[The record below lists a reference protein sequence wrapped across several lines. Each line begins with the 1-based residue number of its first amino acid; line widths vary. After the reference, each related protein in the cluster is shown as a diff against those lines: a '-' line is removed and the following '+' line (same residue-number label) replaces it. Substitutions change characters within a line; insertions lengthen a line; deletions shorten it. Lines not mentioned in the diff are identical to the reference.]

1 MKKIFKNL
9 IFSLCSIL
17 LCFGLVFM
25 NAPKTLQTSYAYSVS
40 VFEQQQG
47 MQNSEIILSSVAGGT
62 KVLYLYP
69 NANGIENI
77 SDAFAYYTKKSN
89 AGNVSTSNELIH
101 NLSYKAFGNDVINA
115 DDDGQFVSV
124 INLSKNIIIAM
135 NNGFI
140 TSIDASAYIS
150 SVESSA
156 TASKD
161 APETI
166 IMDLFVYS
174 GAGENYK
181 QGSNNGKS
189 VTPIMIETSL
199 NEEFSGADFDSLAL
213 SFKSSFTSI
222 KSLGFTSTTGK
233 NYMKITEPT
242 ITIRSSDVTC
252 PEISVSADKSWINQ
266 DREVFV
272 SASDYESGIFKIEYR
287 KQDETTWNLVKDYSE
302 SGILKNSVNAEKFSI
317 SENGNYEIKV
327 TDNVGNETI
336 TTYTESNIDKD
347 AVQMNISISNEF
359 TSKELVFNVDLL
371 SEILSN
377 ENYTLSY
384 ELVSVYGKQNIGSV
398 SATGVGFVVGEN
410 RITVPENGL
419 YNFRF
424 DATDEVG
431 NSMQTIEI
439 FNISVDARKIV
450 SLEIDENYTFNENG
464 FSPKYTASLN
474 ENFAVSFSYKNADET
489 EEYATIT
496 NVGSYV
502 IFYVIDDENVKGSG
516 SKQITINPKQITLTE
531 IENEYDYCGEI
542 CEPSFEMSQD
552 IDYVAEIKQNGE
564 DAILKNAGEYSVEIK
579 PVSENYVFVN
589 GRYIV
594 TINKHSLKFSKLVN
608 EYTYNANVQ
617 EILFSLDI
625 VSEQNNLVVSY
636 YDSSKNAIDKNL
648 VKNAGEYY
656 AVFTYVG
663 DSENYSYQEYT
674 TLENAFSFVI
684 NKKTLTVSA
693 NSQNIIYGEEIDT
706 LSYQLDGEIANEP
719 LRIFNLAL
727 MKNGVIANKN
737 AIGKYNA
744 GTYDIII
751 LEKYNTSD
759 ENQVKLSNYNVVYAE
774 SNLVVSQK
782 QLTVTPNEKQKKT
795 YGDDDQ
801 TILYRVSGILE
812 GDTLTGSLERVSGE
826 NVGYYNITIGT
837 LENSNYDIKLA
848 SERFE
853 IVKRVCLLKILNSEK
868 IYGNDDPRYT
878 FDIEKSNVFAS
889 DIDAFTRDICFV
901 REQGENVGS
910 YSVNFNSSISAS
922 DDVLKNYYIITISG
936 KFEILK
942 ASINIYAS
950 RIESV
955 YGETEKDLT
964 FYAEESIDL
973 SDFNIVLV
981 REEGNDVGEYTIS
994 AQIAESNNYNINFIS
1009 SQYVISPKKIQIIA
1023 SNVTKAYGEI
1033 DNLTYVVVGTD
1044 DDINLTLTR
1053 EIGEKVGEYA
1063 INGYEFNN
1071 PNFEVILTNAT
1082 LTIAKAKLNVV
1093 IDSKTKSYGAQDEPL
1108 TCTIS
1113 GIVNDEDVKINLLR
1127 ESGENVGKYEISL
1140 GENNFENYE
1149 IESVVKANYTI
1160 VKAKLAYSLKNKTV
1174 IYSEN
1179 QAVEIDKIISDYEF
1193 VYHYEFLGNEMNSAP
1208 VDAGE
1213 YKVYAT
1219 FAGNDNYEAYQTEK
1233 VDLIINKKIIPITL
1247 KKSVFLYNGKAHSPE
1262 LEINMDN
1269 NVAILIK
1276 YTKDGQVVTNP
1287 IEIGE
1292 YQFVV
1297 SSNNPNYTCSYTGTL
1312 KIVSEFYSK
1321 DETGNASISS
1331 TNVSYSNS
1339 GIEIVKNNH
1348 SKLMQKFNAIFD
1360 GRKCLAVYEFDC
1372 GASQNNIGDIFE
1384 VKIKASENKNV
1395 DIYAVD
1401 VNGNLTKLTYS
1412 YVDGYYVF
1420 SVNSLASDI
1429 IITKTNQ
1436 ILKYAKI
1443 IAMVLVLILSVAVT
1457 KSINRRR
1464 KNNFFAR
1471 NTTVKKFDKEA
1482 VKENIGIVSAR
1493 VNYEEMISVS
1503 EITKK

>member
-9 IFSLCSIL
+9 IFSLCSIV
-17 LCFGLVFM
+17 LCFGLVFV
-25 NAPKTLQTSYAYSVS
+25 NAPKTLQKSYAYSVS
-40 VFEQQQG
+40 AFEKQQG
-47 MQNSEIILSSVAGGT
+47 TQNSEIILSSVAGGT

-89 AGNVSTSNELIH
+89 AGNDSTANELIH

-124 INLSKNIIIAM
+124 ISFSKNIIIAM

-140 TSIDASAYIS
+140 TSIDASAYVS
-150 SVESSA
+150 SVESDA

-161 APETI
+161 APETV

-174 GAGENYK
+174 GASENYK
-181 QGSNNGKS
+181 QGSDNGKS
-189 VTPIMIETSL
+189 VTPIMIGTSL
-199 NEEFSGADFDSLAL
+199 TEDFSGGDFDSLAL

-222 KSLGFTSTTGK
+222 KSLGFNSTTGK

-252 PEISVSADKSWINQ
+252 PEISVSADKNWTNQ
-266 DREVFV
+266 DREIFV
-272 SASDYESGIFKIEYR
+272 SASDSESGIFKIEYR
-287 KQDETTWNLVKDYSE
+287 KQGETAWNLVKDYAE
-302 SGILKNSVNAEKFSI
+302 SGILKNSVNAEKISI

-336 TTYTESNIDKD
+336 TTYTESNIDKES
-347 AVQMNISISNEF
+347 VQMNIDISNEF
-359 TSKELVFNVDLL
+359 TSKEIVFNVDLL

-384 ELVSVYGKQNIGSV
+384 ELVSVFGKQNLSSV
-398 SATGVGFVVGEN
+398 SASGIAFVVGEN
-410 RITVPENGL
+410 KIIVPENGL

-424 DATDEVG
+424 DATDEAG
-431 NSMQTIEI
+431 NVMQTIEI
-439 FNISVDARKIV
+439 YNISVDARTIV
-450 SLEIDENYTFNENG
+450 NLEIDENYTFNENG
-464 FSPKYTASLN
+464 FSPIYASSLN
-474 ENFAVSFSYKNADET
+474 ENFAISFSYKNAEET
-489 EEYATIT
+489 EEYASIT
-496 NVGSYV
+496 NVGNYV
-502 IFYVIDDENVKGSG
+502 IIYVIDDENVKGSG
-516 SKQITINPKQITLTE
+516 SKHITINPKQITLTE
-531 IENEYDYCGEI
+531 IVNEYDYSGEI
-542 CEPSFEMSQD
+542 CELSFDMSQD
-552 IDYVAEIKQNGE
+552 IEYVAEIKQNDE
-564 DAILKNAGEYSVEIK
+564 NAILKNAGEYSVEIK
-579 PVSENYVFVN
+579 PVSENYVIVN
-589 GRYIV
+589 GSYIV
-594 TINKHSLKFSKLVN
+594 TINKHSLVFSNLVN
-608 EYTYNANVQ
+608 EYTYNANAQ
-617 EILFSLDI
+617 EISFSLD
-625 VSEQNNLVVSY
+625 VASEQKNIIVSY

-648 VKNAGEYY
+648 VKKAGEYY
-656 AVFTYVG
+656 AVFSYVG
-663 DSENYSYQEYT
+663 DSENYSYQEYI
-674 TLENAFSFVI
+674 TLENAFKFVI

-693 NSQNIIYGEEIDT
+693 NSQSIVYGEEIES
-706 LSYQLDGEIANEP
+706 LSYQINGEIVNEP
-719 LRIFNLAL
+719 LRIFNLFL
-727 MKNGVIANKN
+727 MKNGTIANKN
-737 AIGKYNA
+737 TIGKYDA
-744 GTYDIII
+744 GTYDIVIS
-751 LEKYNTSD
+751 EKYSMSG
-759 ENQVKLSNYNVVYAE
+759 ENQAKLANYNVVYVEAILE
-774 SNLVVSQK
+774 VSQK
-782 QLTVTPNEKQKKT
+782 QLVITPNEKQKKT
-795 YGDDDQ
+795 YGDEDI
-801 TILYRVSGILE
+801 TILYSVSGLLD
-812 GDTLTGSLERVSGE
+812 GDALTGSLGRISGE
-826 NVGYYNITIGT
+826 SVGYYNITIGA
-837 LENSNYDIKLA
+837 LKNSNYDIKLA

-853 IVKRVCLLKILNSEK
+853 IVKRVCLLKISNSEK
-868 IYGNDDPRYT
+868 IYGNNDPKYT
-878 FDIEKSNVFAS
+878 FDIEKSNVLAS
-889 DIDAFTRDICFV
+889 DISAFTRDICFV

-910 YSVNFNSSISAS
+910 YSVNFNSSIATN

-936 KFEILK
+936 KLEILK
-942 ASINIYAS
+942 ADIDIYAT

-955 YGETEKDLT
+955 YGESEKDLT
-964 FYAEESIDL
+964 FYAEELIDL

-994 AQIAESNNYNINFIS
+994 AQIAESDNYNINFIS
-1009 SQYVISPKKIQIIA
+1009 NKYIINPKKIQIIA
-1023 SNVTKAYGEI
+1023 SNVTKKYGEI
-1033 DNLTYVVVGTD
+1033 DNLTYAVVGTD
-1044 DDINLTLTR
+1044 DDINLTLIR
-1053 EIGEKVGEYA
+1053 EIGENVGEYA

-1071 PNFEVILTNAT
+1071 PNFEITLTNAT
-1082 LTIAKAKLNVV
+1082 LTISKAKLNVV
-1093 IDSKTKSYGAQDEPL
+1093 IDSKTKSYGTQDETL

-1113 GIVNDEDVKINLLR
+1113 GIVNDDDVHINLLR
-1127 ESGENVGKYEISL
+1127 EVGENVGEYEISL

-1149 IESVVKANYTI
+1149 IESVVKAKYTI
-1160 VKAKLAYSLKNKTV
+1160 IKARLSYSLNSKTV

-1179 QAVEIDKIISDYEF
+1179 QAVEIDKIVSDYEF

-1213 YKVYAT
+1213 YKAYAT

-1233 VDLIINKKIIPITL
+1233 VDLIITKKIIPITL

-1262 LEINMDN
+1262 LEINMN
-1269 NVAILIK
+1269 NSVAILIK

-1292 YQFVV
+1292 YQFSV

-1312 KIVSEFYSK
+1312 KIVNEFYSK

-1372 GASQNNIGDIFE
+1372 GASQNNVGDVFE
-1384 VKIKASENKNV
+1384 VKIKASSDKNV

-1436 ILKYAKI
+1436 ILKYAKVV
-1443 IAMVLVLILSVAVT
+1443 AMVLVLILSVAVT

-1471 NTTVKKFDKEA
+1471 NTTVKKFDSEA

>member
-9 IFSLCSIL
+9 IFSLCSIV
-17 LCFGLVFM
+17 LCFGLVFV

-47 MQNSEIILSSVAGGT
+47 TQNSEIILSSVAGGT

-89 AGNVSTSNELIH
+89 AGNDSTANELIH

-124 INLSKNIIIAM
+124 ISLSKNIIIAM

-140 TSIDASAYIS
+140 TSIDASAYVS

-174 GAGENYK
+174 GASENYK
-181 QGSNNGKS
+181 QGSDNGKS

-199 NEEFSGADFDSLAL
+199 NEEFSGGDFDSLAL

-242 ITIRSSDVTC
+242 ITIRSSDVMC
-252 PEISVSADKSWINQ
+252 PEISVSADRNWINQ
-266 DREVFV
+266 DREIFV
-272 SASDYESGIFKIEYR
+272 SASDSESGIFKIEYR
-287 KQDETTWNLVKDYSE
+287 KQGETVWNLVKDYAE
-302 SGILKNSVNAEKFSI
+302 SGILKNSVNAEKVSI

-336 TTYTESNIDKD
+336 TTYTESNIDKNS
-347 AVQMNISISNEF
+347 AQMNINISNEF
-359 TSKELVFNVDLL
+359 TSKEIVFNVDLL

-398 SATGVGFVVGEN
+398 SASGVGFVVGEN

-424 DATDEVG
+424 DATDEAG
-431 NSMQTIEI
+431 NVMQTIEI
-439 FNISVDARKIV
+439 YNISVDARKMV
-450 SLEIDENYTFNENG
+450 SLEIDKNYTFNENG
-464 FSPKYTASLN
+464 FSPIFTSSLN
-474 ENFAVSFSYKNADET
+474 ENFAVSFSYKNAEET
-489 EEYATIT
+489 EEYASIT

-516 SKQITINPKQITLTE
+516 SKQITINPKQITLSE
-531 IENEYDYCGEI
+531 IVNEYDYSGEI
-542 CEPSFEMSQD
+542 CELSFDMSQD
-552 IDYVAEIKQNGE
+552 IEYVAEIKQNGE
-564 DAILKNAGEYSVEIK
+564 ESILKNAGEYSVEIK
-579 PVSENYVFVN
+579 SVSENYVFVN
-589 GRYIV
+589 GNYIV
-594 TINKHSLKFSKLVN
+594 TINKHSLVFSNIVN
-608 EYTYNANVQ
+608 EYTYNANAQ
-617 EILFSLDI
+617 EISFSLDI
-625 VSEQNNLVVSY
+625 VSEQYNLVISY

-693 NSQNIIYGEEIDT
+693 NSQSIIYGEEIES
-706 LSYQLDGEIANEP
+706 LSYQINGEIVNEP
-719 LRIFNLAL
+719 LRIFNLVL

-737 AIGKYNA
+737 AIGKYDA
-744 GTYDIII
+744 GTYDIVIS
-751 LEKYNTSD
+751 EKYRTSD
-759 ENQVKLSNYNVVYAE
+759 ENQVKLANYNVVYVEA
-774 SNLVVSQK
+774 NLVVSQK
-782 QLTVTPNEKQKKT
+782 QLSVTPNEKQKKT
-795 YGDDDQ
+795 YGDEDQ
-801 TILYRVSGILE
+801 TILYRVSGLLE

-826 NVGYYNITIGT
+826 RVGYYNITIGT

-878 FDIEKSNVFAS
+878 FDIEKSNVLAG
-889 DIDAFTRDICFV
+889 DISSFTRDICFI

-910 YSVNFNSSISAS
+910 YSVNFNSSIATN

-936 KFEILK
+936 KLEILK
-942 ASINIYAS
+942 ANIDIYAT

-955 YGETEKDLT
+955 YGEAEKDLT
-964 FYAEESIDL
+964 FYAEELIDL

-981 REEGNDVGEYTIS
+981 REDGNGVGEYTIS
-994 AQIAESNNYNINFIS
+994 AQIAESDNYNINFIS
-1009 SQYVISPKKIQIIA
+1009 NKYVISPKRIQIIA
-1023 SNVTKAYGEI
+1023 NNVTKTYGEI
-1033 DNLTYVVVGTD
+1033 DNLTYVAGTD
-1044 DDINLTLTR
+1044 DVINLTLIR
-1053 EIGEKVGEYA
+1053 EIGENVGEYA

-1071 PNFEVILTNAT
+1071 PNFEIILTNAT
-1082 LTIAKAKLNVV
+1082 LTIVKAKLNVV
-1093 IDSKTKSYGAQDEPL
+1093 IDSKTKSYGTLDETL

-1113 GIVNDEDVKINLLR
+1113 GIVNDDDVHINLLR
-1127 ESGENVGKYEISL
+1127 EAGENVGEYEISL
-1140 GENNFENYE
+1140 GENYFENYE
-1149 IESVVKANYTI
+1149 IESVVKAHYTI
-1160 VKAKLAYSLKNKTV
+1160 VKAKLTYSLNSKTV

-1179 QAVEIDKIISDYEF
+1179 QAVEIDKIISDYKF

-1208 VDAGE
+1208 IDAGE
-1213 YKVYAT
+1213 YKAYAT

-1233 VDLIINKKIIPITL
+1233 VDLIITKKIIPITH

-1262 LEINMDN
+1262 LEINMN
-1269 NVAILIK
+1269 NSVAILIK
-1276 YTKDGQVVTNP
+1276 YTKDGQVVANP

-1292 YQFVV
+1292 YQFTV
-1297 SSNNPNYTCSYTGTL
+1297 SSNNPNYTCSYTGEL

-1372 GASQNNIGDIFE
+1372 GTSQSNVGDVFE
-1384 VKIKASENKNV
+1384 VKIKALSDKNV

-1436 ILKYAKI
+1436 ILKYAKVV
-1443 IAMVLVLILSVAVT
+1443 AMVLVLILSVAVT

-1471 NTTVKKFDKEA
+1471 NTTVKKFDKEV